1 MRERIGDREGD
12 TVLGPPGQGGLLTM
26 IDRKSRYLKMKL
38 LPCKEAETVRSAVC
52 RTLSCGLPVRSMTFD
67 NGSEFARFREMRNG
81 MAVTSSNFSNAS
93 RHSTTVFM
101 NNVKSGS
108 FPPIIRTA

>member
-52 RTLSCGLPVRSMTFD
+52 RTLSCGLPVRSITFD
-67 NGSEFARFREMRNG
+67 NGSEFARFREMEKALGPVCISRTLTARGN
-81 MAVTSSNFSNAS
+81 AAAWKTS
-93 RHSTTVFM
+93 T
-101 NNVKSGS
+101 GL
-108 FPPIIRTA
+108 